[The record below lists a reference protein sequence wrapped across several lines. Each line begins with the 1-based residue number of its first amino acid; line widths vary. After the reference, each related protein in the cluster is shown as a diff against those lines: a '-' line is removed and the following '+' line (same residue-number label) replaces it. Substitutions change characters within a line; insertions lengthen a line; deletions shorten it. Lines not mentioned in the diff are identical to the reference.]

1 MILTVKRTNVNIVS
15 EQTLANQAKLHGS
28 TGRVYAHKVYNYNL
42 DTETKIP
49 FNDDMEEIAKAI
61 ITTMLKDTGTGVMNL
76 ETTYTEE
83 TGVIA
88 IRFINN
94 GRMLFPE
101 YTFEVMFRK
110 NGRLEGEYLEDFE
123 SIVVKAV

>member
-1 MILTVKRTNVNIVS
+1 
-15 EQTLANQAKLHGS
+15 
-28 TGRVYAHKVYNYNL
+28 
-42 DTETKIP
+42 
-49 FNDDMEEIAKAI
+49 
-61 ITTMLKDTGTGVMNL
+61 MNL

-110 NGRLEGEYLEDFE
+110 SGRLEGEYLEDFE
-123 SIVVKAV
+123 SIVVKAVQVDE